1 MKLYNLDFL
10 VAVFC
15 MLIFNRREWLHHF
28 TKISII
34 DLYRKLTKIL
44 KMKIIQ
50 TKQLAAIDLA
60 RKISQIMFKH
70 CYINKKILSYFTEL
84 EIQNS

>member
-1 MKLYNLDFL
+1 
-10 VAVFC
+10 
-15 MLIFNRREWLHHF
+15 
-28 TKISII
+28 
-34 DLYRKLTKIL
+34 
-44 KMKIIQ
+44 MKIIQ